1 LANKKIR
8 RGAPSKYSEKFTP
21 KMAGWLAR
29 DGATNDEIA
38 AKLEISTVTLYDWI
52 KKYPELSNAIKK
64 GKEVVDREVEDSLLK
79 RALGYDYEKVE
90 TEVSIFGEKEFK
102 KKKVTQMHNPADATS
117 MIFWLCNRKPG
128 QWRRN
133 PTFVD
138 FEKAKGEITE
148 LFDKMKSTSST

>member
-1 LANKKIR
+1 
-8 RGAPSKYSEKFTP
+8 
-21 KMAGWLAR
+21 MAGWLAR
-29 DGATNDEIA
+29 DGATNEEIA

-52 KKYPELSNAIKK
+52 KKYPELSNAIKR

-79 RALGYDYEKVE
+79 RAMGYDYTREEVE
-90 TEVSIFGEKEFK
+90 VNTIAGGKSDRVFSK
-102 KKKVTQMHNPADATS
+102 KKTIDVHVSPDPTS
-117 MIFWLCNRKPG
+117 LIFWLCNRKPG